1 MEEVSILIMV
11 LRKIKKLDDIGA
23 KKIPTYKLKNKSNA
37 RTIKKNKTLSFFSHN
52 GLEPNTTPEN

>member
-1 MEEVSILIMV
+1 MV